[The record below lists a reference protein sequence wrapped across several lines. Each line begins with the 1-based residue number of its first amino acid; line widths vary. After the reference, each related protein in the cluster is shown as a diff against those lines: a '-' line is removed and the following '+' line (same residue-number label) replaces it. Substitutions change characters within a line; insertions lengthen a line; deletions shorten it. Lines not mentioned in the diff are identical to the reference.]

1 MENIKFRFANQLDKN
16 KVKQFLAE
24 SDLPHEDIAT
34 HLSNV
39 ILAEHNGQLVGNV
52 GLEILDKAGLLRSL
66 AVKDSYRKKGL
77 GINLMHRII
86 IHAQH
91 NKIKKLFLLTTTA
104 PDFFYMHSFGK
115 IDRERTPQSIQ
126 ETQEFKDICPAS
138 AVCMSREI

>member
-1 MENIKFRFANQLDKN
+1 MGNIEFRFANQLDKN
-16 KVKQFLAE
+16 KIKQLLAE
-24 SDLPHEDIAT
+24 SNLPNEDIAA

-39 ILAEHNGQLVGNV
+39 ILAEHNGQLVGTV

-66 AVKDSYRKKGL
+66 AVKDSCRKKGL
-77 GINLMHRII
+77 GIILMHRMI

-91 NKIKKLFLLTTTA
+91 NKINKLFLLTTTA
-104 PDFFYMHSFGK
+104 PDFFSKHGFGK
-115 IDRERTPQSIQ
+115 IDREQTPQSIQ